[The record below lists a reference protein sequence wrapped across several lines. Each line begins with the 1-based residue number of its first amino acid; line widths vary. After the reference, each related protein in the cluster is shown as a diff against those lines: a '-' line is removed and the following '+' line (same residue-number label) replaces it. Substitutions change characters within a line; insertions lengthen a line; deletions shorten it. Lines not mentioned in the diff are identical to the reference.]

1 MAVPLTPAV
10 GRRAREWK
18 GGAKYNKIDMIGRG
32 AFAVVYKLTDKYSG
46 IPYAAK
52 ELEKKRFMKNGVY
65 DQKVETEMRIMS
77 KINHVSFSSSYLSR
91 NRECL

>member
-1 MAVPLTPAV
+1 LTLPPAPVV

-52 ELEKKRFMKNGVY
+52 ELEKKRFMKNGAY

-77 KINHVSFSSSYLSR
+77 KIVHVSFGPLYVLDD
-91 NRECL
+91 

>member
-1 MAVPLTPAV
+1 
-10 GRRAREWK
+10 
-18 GGAKYNKIDMIGRG
+18 MIGRG

-77 KINHVSFSSSYLSR
+77 RIDHVSFSSLYLS
-91 NRECL
+91 ND